1 LHPLR
6 ILLSCSCLLQQS
18 HDGHRR
24 NSLPSAQ
31 GARRMRERSRMGPD
45 EEVGPRA
52 ERYDTKAVADPAKM
66 LDGARLNYAVV
77 EPG

>member
-1 LHPLR
+1 
-6 ILLSCSCLLQQS
+6 
-18 HDGHRR
+18 
-24 NSLPSAQ
+24 
-31 GARRMRERSRMGPD
+31 MRERSRMAPD

-66 LDGARLNYAVV
+66 LDGARLNYGVV